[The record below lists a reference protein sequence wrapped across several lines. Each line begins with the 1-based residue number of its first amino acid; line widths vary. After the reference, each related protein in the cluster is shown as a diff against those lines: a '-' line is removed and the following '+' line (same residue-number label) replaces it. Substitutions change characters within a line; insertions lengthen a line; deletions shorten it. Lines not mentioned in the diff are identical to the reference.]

1 MDHLTDYARWM
12 ENVPFGSEISD
23 LDAMIM
29 CYLTYADL
37 APLPGRGITLR
48 DAVAAM
54 EEREIPCL
62 IASDDPLFSDRVRMI
77 AAGHRFG
84 DLVITD
90 FVDERDDEK
99 GIQFSATVFRSPF
112 WSFLAFRG
120 TDQSLVGWREDFI
133 MSFTVMPSQVR
144 ASEYAREWIDGGK
157 WYMGGHSKGG
167 NLALY
172 AACAIGEKQRALVER
187 VYLLDSPGL
196 CREALEGTGV
206 DPDAARDRLV
216 RIIPEYDVVGS
227 LFAPGA
233 PRETVVRSDYR
244 GLMQHDM
251 ASWGVDHGSL
261 MTAEKRDPV
270 SLMISEATGKWL
282 DRVDRQARE
291 EFVDSLFE
299 QLGKGGKKTL
309 RDVTAEGLLGYES
322 IVIGMLRKREGR
334 SALGR
339 FPLKESLERAEE
351 RLGKKLKR
359 LLRLRES
366 ILQCFGL
373 IMLGAVFTL
382 VNERLLE
389 TSAGIFL
396 TVLAAGQ
403 DILTARRLV
412 KKRSA
417 LKEQS
422 PYVALSLFVTALVLC
437 MLFKEHAAFLLGSIG
452 VSTCLW
458 VMGFH
463 CFGIFTGRKKSGFYR
478 WIRLPEALILFYFG
492 AAFLTVPHAEAGV
505 YVYSLGLI
513 MVLDGLVRLVRILL
527 GDVLR
532 R

>member
-1 MDHLTDYARWM
+1 MDHLTDYAKWM
-12 ENVPFGSEISD
+12 ENVPFGGDISD

-37 APLPGRGITLR
+37 SPLPGGPITLR

-54 EEREIPCL
+54 ADMDIPCL
-62 IASDDPLFSDRVRMI
+62 IASDDPLFSDRVRLI
-77 AAGHRFG
+77 ASGRRFG

-90 FVDERDDEK
+90 YADERDDEK
-99 GIQFSATVFRSPF
+99 GIQFSAMVFRSPF
-112 WSFLAFRG
+112 WSFIAFRG

-133 MSFTVMPSQVR
+133 MSFTVMPSQIR
-144 ASEYAREWIDGGK
+144 AAEYAGARIDGGK

-172 AACAIGEKQRALVER
+172 AACAIGEKQRALVDK

-206 DPDAARDRLV
+206 DPDAAYGKLV

-227 LFAPGA
+227 LFT
-233 PRETVVRSDYR
+233 PRVSGETVVRSDYR

-261 MTAEKRDPV
+261 MAAEQRDPV
-270 SLMISEATGKWL
+270 SLMISEETGNWL
-282 DRVDRQARE
+282 AGVDRRARE
-291 EFVDSLFE
+291 EFVDSLFD

-309 RDVTAEGLLGYES
+309 RDVSSEGLLGYES
-322 IVIGMLRKREGR
+322 IVIGLLRRLEGKN
-334 SALGR
+334 ALGR
-339 FPLKESLERAEE
+339 FPLKESLARAGERW
-351 RLGKKLKR
+351 GNKLKR

-366 ILQCFGL
+366 ILQCFAL
-373 IMLGAVFTL
+373 ILIGAVFAL

-396 TVLAAGQ
+396 AVLAVGQ
-403 DILTARRLV
+403 DILTARRLI
-412 KKRSA
+412 KKRGA
-417 LKEQS
+417 LKDQG
-422 PYVALSLFVTALVLC
+422 PYVVLSLFVTALVVG
-437 MLFKEHAAFLLGSIG
+437 MLFKENAAFILGSIG
-452 VSTCLW
+452 VSACLW
-458 VMGFH
+458 AMGFR
-463 CFGIFTGRKKSGFYR
+463 CIGIFTGRKKRGFYR
-478 WIRLPEALILFYFG
+478 WIRLPEALVLFYFG
-492 AAFLTVPHAEAGV
+492 AAFLTVPQAEVGIYA
-505 YVYSLGLI
+505 YALGLI

-527 GDVLR
+527 GDALR